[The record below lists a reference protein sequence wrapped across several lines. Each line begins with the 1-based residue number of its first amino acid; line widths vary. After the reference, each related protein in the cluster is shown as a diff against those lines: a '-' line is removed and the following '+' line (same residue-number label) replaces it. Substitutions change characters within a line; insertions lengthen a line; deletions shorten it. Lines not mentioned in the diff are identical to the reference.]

1 MRNDRTSP
9 RPWKVIYDYTPG
21 KHFDGTPAEDA
32 IKADSLRI
40 VDSDGRLL
48 VRIQADSEQA
58 LKGED
63 MYLIVEAVNALHGE

>member
-9 RPWKVIYDYTPG
+9 RPWQLIYDYVPG
-21 KHFDGTPAEDA
+21 KHFDGSPAGDA

-40 VDSDGRLL
+40 VDADGRLL
-48 VRIQADSEQA
+48 VRIQADPEQT

-63 MYLIVEAVNALHGE
+63 MTLIVEAVNALHEE